1 MDPSD
6 QAFLDH
12 PITIDLTDMTVGSG
26 DDWHTI
32 EEFISYHSNLIAKV

>member
-1 MDPSD
+1 
-6 QAFLDH
+6 
-12 PITIDLTDMTVGSG
+12 MTVGSG